1 MRKQHTKN
9 TIRYYMLIVL
19 VLIFLFFSGDFGLI
33 DVQKTALIMA
43 VGVDREQDTF
53 IVTSQIAIPQSSKQG
68 GSSETVQI
76 VSRGKTVADAFEEIN
91 AKTGWYPKLVFC
103 RLIILGEKTA
113 QENVFDALDFF
124 LLDEYMSDNCLVATC
139 DGTAKQLL
147 NVSALVDKSGSVAMQ
162 KVLSSHAERVGTVLP
177 ATLREFAIG
186 YYGDSKSGYLPVLK
200 TQPQQEK
207 IGEESED
214 SMGGSGGNDSNGG
227 NGENSGSGGS
237 SGNQGEQSGQQSQD
251 GQQSQNGQQSQDG
264 GSGSQENQSSQ
275 SGQSGESGQQS
286 QGTQSE
292 QSNQN
297 SVFSAGETALF
308 VAGKRVA
315 TLTEEETYAFNA
327 VHGKLR
333 LAAFTV
339 QSSDVACTL
348 SVKRNSKN
356 TKLKINEAQR
366 PTLKIELVMT
376 AGLLDYA
383 GAFGANEGIDGGD
396 VPAGAFSA
404 AEKLL
409 SAKIIETFEKCRACG
424 CDLFEVGSNLQ
435 KYHPKRYAELQSEAL
450 KNSLLEVTVRFRNVR

>member
-9 TIRYYMLIVL
+9 TIRYYLLIVL

-33 DVQKTALIMA
+33 DVQKTALVMA

-139 DGTAKQLL
+139 DGTAKEIL

-162 KVLSSHAERVGTVLP
+162 KVLSAHAERVGTVLP

-207 IGEESED
+207 IGEESGD
-214 SMGGSGGNDSNGG
+214 SMGGSGGNGG

-251 GQQSQNGQQSQDG
+251 
-264 GSGSQENQSSQ
+264 
-275 SGQSGESGQQS
+275 GQQS

-339 QSSDVACTL
+339 QDSGVACTL
-348 SVKRNSKN
+348 TVKRNSKN

-366 PTLKIELVMT
+366 PTLKIKLVMT

-383 GAFGANEGIDGGD
+383 GAFGATEGIDVGD

-409 SAKIIETFEKCRACG
+409 SAKINETFEKCRACG
-424 CDLFEVGSNLQ
+424 CDLFEVGGNLQ
-435 KYHPKRYAELQSEAL
+435 KYHPKRYAELQSDAL
-450 KNSLLEVTVRFRNVR
+450 KNTLLEVTVRFRNVR